1 MEFSGTTVTI
11 NPTSDLPD
19 DEAIYVQVGTNAIT
33 DTSSNANAY
42 AGITT
47 TTDWN
52 FGTEDNTAPTASFS
66 PADGASDVAVGSNLV
81 MTFSENVTN
90 GTGTIVIY
98 DSGGTVE
105 SFNVVDDQGTG
116 NGTVEFSGTTVTIN
130 PTSDLPDD
138 EAIYVQVG
146 TSAITDTSSN
156 ANAYAGITTTTD
168 WNFGTEDN
176 TAPTASFSPADGA
189 SDVAVGSNL
198 VMTFSEN
205 VTNGTGTIVIY
216 DSGGTVESFNV
227 VDDQGTG
234 NGTVEFSGTTVTIN
248 PTSDLPDDEA
258 IYVQVGTNAITDTS
272 SNANAYAGITTT
284 TDWNFGTEDNTA
296 PTASFFTRRRGFRC
310 GRWLEPC
317 YDIQ

>member
-1 MEFSGTTVTI
+1 MTITLNFSTQPSGVELFDLDINLGAVYDQAGNAVNPSAVT
-11 NPTSDLPD
+11 DVL
-19 DEAIYVQVGTNAIT
+19 GG
-33 DTSSNANAY
+33 Y
-42 AGITT
+42 ATLY
-47 TTDWN
+47 
-52 FGTEDNTAPTASFS
+52 DNTAPTASFS

-227 VDDQGTG
+227 VDDQGDRKRDG
-234 NGTVEFSGTTVTIN
+234 GVQRNNSN
-248 PTSDLPDDEA
+248 DKSDIRP
-258 IYVQVGTNAITDTS
+258 
-272 SNANAYAGITTT
+272 AG
-284 TDWNFGTEDNTA
+284 
-296 PTASFFTRRRGFRC
+296 
-310 GRWLEPC
+310 
-317 YDIQ
+317 